1 MGADNQQE
9 RLDTKWISGFVDGEG
24 CFHVGINKMPK
35 MTLGWQVLP
44 KLRIVQHKKNIPVL
58 KKIQKI
64 FGYGT
69 IRRNHGDRFELRVRK
84 IENLNKIVKFFDKNP
99 LQTTKRNDFEI
110 FKEIISL
117 INQKQHLT
125 NKGLRKIAEL
135 SSKMNRKIKSKY
147 QESSETICPTSK
159 GMKI

>member
-24 CFHVGINKMPK
+24 CFHVGINRIPK

-44 KLRIVQHKKNIPVL
+44 ELRIVQHKKNIHVL

-64 FGYGT
+64 FGYGI

-84 IENLNKIVKFFDKNP
+84 IENLNKITKFFDENP
-99 LQTTKRNDFEI
+99 LQTTKRNDFEL
-110 FKEIISL
+110 FKEIMSL

-125 NKGLRKIAEL
+125 RDGLKRIAKL
-135 SSKMNRKIKSKY
+135 SSKMNRKIKSKFL
-147 QESSETICPTSK
+147 ESSETIRPTSK
-159 GMKI
+159 RMKI